1 MNAVMQKYV
10 MQNEPDLHVKTW
22 MKEVRELAY
31 DIEDTIDDFIIPVEE
46 TSIRPTSIKGFVINN
61 IRKLK
66 EFYLRYNMAEEIEEL
81 KNQVL
86 EVSDHRKRY
95 KLNDSMSMAT
105 NVAIDPRLPALYAE
119 VGGLVGI
126 DVKMDNII
134 KLLTDEEADGG
145 FWQQLKVVNHRR
157 VWRFGQNH
165 SCQLSV

>member
-1 MNAVMQKYV
+1 
-10 MQNEPDLHVKTW
+10 
-22 MKEVRELAY
+22 
-31 DIEDTIDDFIIPVEE
+31 
-46 TSIRPTSIKGFVINN
+46 
-61 IRKLK
+61 
-66 EFYLRYNMAEEIEEL
+66 
-81 KNQVL
+81 
-86 EVSDHRKRY
+86 
-95 KLNDSMSMAT
+95 MSMAT